1 MEKNSV
7 YKFSVVIIL
16 LAPFQTS
23 TQENTAD
30 YSILKG
36 GSSALTEQAC
46 LAENCTDQDFVC
58 DVSATTTVSDL
69 TAAAG
74 NIDVSELNMCKC

>member
-1 MEKNSV
+1 MKSP
-7 YKFSVVIIL
+7 KTIRH
-16 LAPFQTS
+16 TS
-23 TQENTAD
+23 D
-30 YSILKG
+30 YLRVCKVG